1 MTATKLAGLSTLVFV
16 AELRTLIITNFLG
29 VTMAPIRARSSRPWF
44 GANSAAICSGL
55 AANDVVIDNVDKNC
69 SVMLEFTSGYVI
81 AQQPDVNELRGE
93 LLGRDYETYVRMA
106 VLSHYGLTEYDMSNG
121 WHA

>member
-29 VTMAPIRARSSRPWF
+29 VRGHHRHRIPTGLSAR
-44 GANSAAICSGL
+44 
-55 AANDVVIDNVDKNC
+55 ID
-69 SVMLEFTSGYVI
+69 LPTT
-81 AQQPDVNELRGE
+81 DVNELRGE